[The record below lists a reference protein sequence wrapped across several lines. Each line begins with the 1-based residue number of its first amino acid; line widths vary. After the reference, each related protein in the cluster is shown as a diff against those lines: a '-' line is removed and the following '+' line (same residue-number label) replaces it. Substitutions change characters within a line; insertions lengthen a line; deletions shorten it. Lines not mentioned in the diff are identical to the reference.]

1 MSTLVQGGD
10 KVPSN
15 GCPFTVGGAIPGP
28 EIWQG
33 FVPQCG
39 KLPYGA
45 AAAAVRHGTLGA
57 VRPCASIRGD
67 VSRFLPVMQLV
78 LHLPVRMH
86 VKSQVQAQNGN
97 FMIKNDGFFLLVLTL
112 VTVDRVEIVLGA

>member
-1 MSTLVQGGD
+1 MSILARGGD

-15 GCPFTVGGAIPGP
+15 ECPFSVGGAIPGP

-33 FVPQCG
+33 FVPHCG
-39 KLPYGA
+39 TLPYRATAVA
-45 AAAAVRHGTLGA
+45 ARHGTLGA
-57 VRPCASIRGD
+57 ARPSGSSRGD

-86 VKSQVQAQNGN
+86 VKSRDQAQNGN